1 MKYQAGPGRH
11 RRVSASPRT
20 LISRF
25 SKIPCSIDELSS
37 PLSLSY
43 FWRSLLV
50 CVFYGRLA
58 LTNCVCLGISG
69 RRFPLIQTGGMRLFG
84 QGGHGFWIS
93 GPRAGEAGVLVRLW
107 IGVFLSW
114 LSAWQAMRMKVKA
127 KLKMAFSYANER
139 GLRIS
144 IGRKR
149 YYENRYGHPF

>member
-1 MKYQAGPGRH
+1 MIYFALIHNAMKYQAGPGRH
-11 RRVSASPRT
+11 RRVSASLRT

-84 QGGHGFWIS
+84 QGVHGFWIS

-107 IGVFLSW
+107 IGVFSFLVIRLAGDEDESK
-114 LSAWQAMRMKVKA
+114 SKA
-127 KLKMAFSYANER
+127 QNGFFICK
-139 GLRIS
+139 
-144 IGRKR
+144 
-149 YYENRYGHPF
+149 